1 LSDGSNMNFPEQ
13 PENPYAA
20 ATQPVAFDPNALP
33 VSSGMVN
40 QVTVVGILQIVVG
53 AMELLMGAFLL
64 FYAGIFGFVMP
75 NIDDNNADLPP
86 PEAMFWISIGLAVGG
101 LIVSVFAVLRIV
113 TGINSF
119 WFKQR
124 TMMLVSLIGG
134 MVTVLTCYCSLFSV
148 GVGIYGLIV
157 MLDPAV
163 KMAYQMSAEGVPA
176 EEIKARF
183 ARARFG
189 I

>member
-1 LSDGSNMNFPEQ
+1 MSSSEQ

-20 ATQPVAFDPNALP
+20 TVPQAPFDPNLAAG
-33 VSSGMVN
+33 SSGLVN
-40 QVTVVGILQIVVG
+40 QVLVVGILQIVLGV
-53 AMELLMGAFLL
+53 MELMMAGLL
-64 FYAGIFGFVMP
+64 IFYAVLFGFVMP
-75 NIDDNNADLPP
+75 NIKDGNRQEMP
-86 PEAMFWISIGLAVGG
+86 PEAMFWISIACAVGG
-101 LIVSVFAVLRIV
+101 AVVLVFAILRIV
-113 TGINSF
+113 SGTYSF

-124 TMMLVSLIGG
+124 TMMMVSLIGG

-163 KMAYQMSAEGVPA
+163 RQAYRMAAEGMPA

-183 ARARFG
+183 ARARYGF
-189 I
+189 

>member
-1 LSDGSNMNFPEQ
+1 MNFPEQ

-20 ATQPVAFDPNALP
+20 PTPQMPFDPNALP
-33 VSSGMVN
+33 SSGGMVN
-40 QVTVVGILQIVVG
+40 QVIVVGILQIVFG
-53 AMELLMGAFLL
+53 AMELLMGGLLL
-64 FYAGIFGFVMP
+64 FYAVLFGFVMP
-75 NIDDNNADLPP
+75 NIEDTAEDLPP
-86 PEAMFWISIGLAVGG
+86 PEAMFWISIGLAVAG
-101 LIVSVFAVLRIV
+101 LIVLGFSILRIV

-119 WFKQR
+119 WFKRR

-148 GVGIYGLIV
+148 GIGIYGLIV

-163 KMAYQMSAEGVPA
+163 KKAYQLSAEGVPA

-189 I
+189 L

>member
-1 LSDGSNMNFPEQ
+1 MNFPEQ
-13 PENPYAA
+13 PTNPYAA
-20 ATQPVAFDPNALP
+20 DISQTPFDPNAMP
-33 VSSGMVN
+33 TSSGLVN
-40 QVTVVGILQIVVG
+40 QVMVVGILQIVFG
-53 AMELLMGAFLL
+53 AMELLMGGFLL
-64 FYAGIFGFVMP
+64 FYAVIFAFVMP
-75 NIDDNNADLPP
+75 SMPQGGANPPP
-86 PEAMFWISIGLAVGG
+86 PEVMFWLSIGFGAGG
-101 LIVSVFAVLRIV
+101 IVVFGFSILRIV
-113 TGINSF
+113 TGIYSF

-134 MVTVLTCYCSLFSV
+134 MVTIFTCYCSLFSL

-163 KMAYQMSAEGVPA
+163 RQAYRMSAEGVPA

-189 I
+189 Y